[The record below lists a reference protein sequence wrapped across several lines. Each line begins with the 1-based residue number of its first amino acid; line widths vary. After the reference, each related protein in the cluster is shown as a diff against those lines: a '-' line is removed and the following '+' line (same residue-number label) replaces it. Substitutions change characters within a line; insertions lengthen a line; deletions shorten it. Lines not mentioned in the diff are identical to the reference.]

1 MNPNE
6 QETSGGLPASLRGV
20 AAISVIVVALVGV
33 LAVLEVIPR
42 EALQEWFTKIGLVA
56 LIVVGAAIA
65 VALLARA
72 GGGKKS

>member
-6 QETSGGLPASLRGV
+6 QETGGGLPAALRGV
-20 AAISVIVVALVGV
+20 AAISVIIVALIGG

-42 EALQEWFTKIGLVA
+42 EALQEWFTKFGLLA

-65 VALLARA
+65 LALLARA
-72 GGGKKS
+72 GGGKKP